1 VTITDARS
9 HASLACAFLSRYCD
23 DEDLLAMVQYHDE
36 PFALYRQYEAKGKYN
51 QERFNALLRSITDWN
66 LFLAFNIIDG
76 CTEGKSRQPLH
87 WFFREVDGKVESRFT
102 SDDIIP
108 TYHGRGRPRPQ
119 VTGTLRTNPPLQ
131 PLHYSQCARLGAQ
144 HSSSGHPDNR
154 AKSETLTTPMVR
166 GSTSRMNPALP
177 SQH

>member
-1 VTITDARS
+1 
-9 HASLACAFLSRYCD
+9 
-23 DEDLLAMVQYHDE
+23 MVQYHDE

-108 TYHGRGRPRPQ
+108 T
-119 VTGTLRTNPPLQ
+119 
-131 PLHYSQCARLGAQ
+131 
-144 HSSSGHPDNR
+144 
-154 AKSETLTTPMVR
+154 
-166 GSTSRMNPALP
+166 
-177 SQH
+177 